1 MVHMPVVRMDND
13 EAGKSAEM
21 SALGSGAR
29 TASMRALALI
39 TPVRDQELRTALLVT
54 LQFFLILAAYS
65 CIKPVR
71 EAWILALPS
80 GPEYKIYTGA
90 AIGGCVALLVPVY
103 AKVATWWPRDQL
115 IIRTTLFFASHA
127 LVFLVLGSLWGPT
140 ASVAITFYIWIS
152 IFNVMIV
159 AQFWSFA
166 ADLYDEEVGK
176 RLFPLFA
183 LGASLGAV
191 AGSSVAGLLIVRL
204 GTIAML
210 PLSAVLLVGAALVVR
225 VIHGSGVRGAARTT
239 REARKPVTRNAQAF
253 RFVIHDRYLLLIGVF
268 SVLFTLVKTNGEYI
282 LASLV
287 KQSAEAAI
295 AHGTLS
301 AAQAAQYLGGFY
313 ARFQFYVN
321 VLGLLLQ
328 TFVVSRVVRK
338 LGVPFAFLVL
348 PVVALIGTAALLVW
362 PLLTLALPAK
372 VTENAT
378 DYSLNNTVRNIL
390 WLPTSRHAK
399 YVAKQVIDTVFVR
412 IGDVVSA
419 AVVFVGAHALAWPLR
434 AFVSINVGA
443 ILLWLVVAGSI
454 LKRYQALVSAGRE
467 LRPRLLDHELRAQDL
482 SNPSS

>member
-1 MVHMPVVRMDND
+1 MDHD
-13 EAGKSAEM
+13 EDSKSTGM
-21 SALGSGAR
+21 SAPRSSAR
-29 TASMRALALI
+29 TALLRALALI

-54 LQFFLILAAYS
+54 LQSFLILAAYS

-80 GPEYKIYTGA
+80 GPEYKIYSGV
-90 AIGGCVALLVPVY
+90 AIGVCVALLVPLY
-103 AKVATWWPRDQL
+103 AKAATWWPRNQL
-115 IIRTTLFFASHA
+115 IIRTTLFFGSHA
-127 LVFLVLGSLWGPT
+127 LVFLALGLAWGPT
-140 ASVAITFYIWIS
+140 ASLAITFYIWIS
-152 IFNVMIV
+152 IFNMMIV

-166 ADLYDEEVGK
+166 ADLYDEEEGK

-191 AGSSVAGLLIVRL
+191 AGSSIAGLLIVRL
-204 GTIAML
+204 GTMAML
-210 PLSAVLLVGAALVVR
+210 PLSAILLLGAALVVR
-225 VIHGSGVRGAARTT
+225 IVHGSDERAARAS
-239 REARKPVTRNAQAF
+239 RVVQEPVTHNAQAF

-287 KQSAEAAI
+287 KQAAEAAI
-295 AHGTLS
+295 AHGTLT
-301 AAQAAQYLGGFY
+301 AANVQQYLGGFY
-313 ARFQFYVN
+313 ARFQLYVN

-338 LGVPFAFLVL
+338 LGVPFAFLML
-348 PVVALIGTAALLVW
+348 PVVALMGTTALVVW
-362 PLLTLALPAK
+362 PLLAVALPAK

-399 YVAKQVIDTVFVR
+399 YVAKQVVDTVFVR

-419 AVVFVGAHALAWPLR
+419 AVVFVGAQLLAWPLR
-434 AFVSINVGA
+434 AFVSINVA
-443 ILLWLVVAGSI
+443 SILLWLVVAGSI
-454 LKRYQALVSAGRE
+454 LKRYQTLVSTEQSGSA
-467 LRPRLLDHELRAQDL
+467 
-482 SNPSS
+482 

>member
-1 MVHMPVVRMDND
+1 MDHD
-13 EAGKSAEM
+13 EDGKASAM
-21 SALGSGAR
+21 SAPRSGAP
-29 TASMRALALI
+29 TVLRALALI
-39 TPVRDQELRTALLVT
+39 TPVRDQELRNALLVT
-54 LQFFLILAAYS
+54 LQSFLILAAYS

-80 GPEYKIYTGA
+80 GPEYKIYTGV
-90 AIGGCVALLVPVY
+90 AIGVCVALLVPVY
-103 AKVATWWPRDQL
+103 AKAATWWPRDQL

-127 LVFLVLGSLWGPT
+127 LVFLVLGIAWGPT
-140 ASVAITFYIWIS
+140 ASLAITFYIWIS
-152 IFNVMIV
+152 IFNMMIV

-166 ADLYDEEVGK
+166 ADLYDEEAGK

-191 AGSSVAGLLIVRL
+191 AGSSLAGLLIVSL
-204 GTIAML
+204 GTMAML
-210 PLSAVLLVGAALVVR
+210 PLSAGLLLGAAVLVR
-225 VIHGSGVRGAARTT
+225 IISSPDERGAASAT
-239 REARKPVTRNAQAF
+239 RAVQEPVTRNAEAF

-287 KQSAEAAI
+287 KQAADAAI
-295 AHGTLS
+295 AHGTL
-301 AAQAAQYLGGFY
+301 ATADVHQYLGGFY
-313 ARFQFYVN
+313 ARYQLYVN

-338 LGVPFAFLVL
+338 LGVPFAFLML
-348 PVVALIGTAALLVW
+348 PVVALMGTAALLVW
-362 PLLTLALPAK
+362 PLLALALPAK

-412 IGDVVSA
+412 TGDVVSA
-419 AVVFVGAHALAWPLR
+419 AVVFVGAHVMTWPLR
-434 AFVSINVGA
+434 AFVSINFA
-443 ILLWLVVAGSI
+443 SILLWLVVAGSI
-454 LKRYQALVSAGRE
+454 LKRYQALVSIEQSG
-467 LRPRLLDHELRAQDL
+467 
-482 SNPSS
+482 